1 MSERISRIVVV
12 TVGALALAAGSAA
25 LAQTPPSASGAAS
38 APIAAAPGAPS
49 VESTPIGDLMANPAA
64 KGVLEKDMPQLVS
77 YPGLDQIKDMTL
89 RGISVYPEAQLDD
102 AKLKAIQADFDS
114 AAATKP

>member
-1 MSERISRIVVV
+1 MTGSILR
-12 TVGALALAAGSAA
+12 TLAAGAGALVLATASQAFAQPAA
-25 LAQTPPSASGAAS
+25 APASTPIP
-38 APIAAAPGAPS
+38 AAPGAPS
-49 VESTPIGDLMANPAA
+49 VESTTIGDLLANPAA
-64 KGVLEKDMPQLVS
+64 KAVLQKDMPELVS

-102 AKLKAIQADFDS
+102 AKLKAIQADLNT

>member
-1 MSERISRIVVV
+1 MTGSILR
-12 TVGALALAAGSAA
+12 TLAAGAGALLLATASQAVAQPAA
-25 LAQTPPSASGAAS
+25 AASGAS
-38 APIAAAPGAPS
+38 TPIPAAPGAPS

-64 KGVLEKDMPQLVS
+64 KAVLQKDMPQLVS

-102 AKLKAIQADFDS
+102 AKLKAIQADFDG
-114 AAATKP
+114 AAAKR